1 MTSPT
6 GDTGGTTINDLV
18 MVTFI
23 YDPALGSPAEYAQYA
38 NINVAVPKDVI
49 PLPARG
55 KLLGLGGY
63 SRQAGGAWQ
72 WVLQGDTD
80 PVDQFVNNLTGKG
93 GWTNPTS
100 KAAIVLLVQ
109 RLFSAGIPRSTIAA
123 QVPQMYNAVAAE
135 VLAEQAQGIL

>member
-6 GDTGGTTINDLV
+6 NEVGGSIDDLV

-23 YDPALGSPAEYAQYA
+23 YDPALGSPTEYAQYA
-38 NINVAVPKDVI
+38 NVNVAVPKEVI

-63 SRQAGGAWQ
+63 SRQVGGGAWQ
-72 WVLQGDTD
+72 WVLQGETD
-80 PVDQFVNNLTGKG
+80 PVDQFVNGLTGKG
-93 GWTNPTS
+93 GWTNPAS
-100 KAAIVLLVQ
+100 KQVIVLLVQ
-109 RLFSAGIPRSTIAA
+109 RLFSAGIPRNTIAA

-135 VLAEQAQGIL
+135 VIAEQAQGIL

>member
-6 GDTGGTTINDLV
+6 GDGSTTIEDLV

-23 YDPALGSPAEYAQYA
+23 YDTALGSPTEYASYA
-38 NINVAVPKDVI
+38 NINVAVPKEVI

-55 KLLGLGGY
+55 KLFGLGGY
-63 SRQAGGAWQ
+63 SRQVGGAWQ

-80 PVDQFVNNLTGKG
+80 PVNQFVDSLTGKG
-93 GWTNPTS
+93 GWTNQQARTV
-100 KAAIVLLVQ
+100 IVTLVQ
-109 RLFSAGIPRSTIAA
+109 RLFSAGIPRSTIST
-123 QVPQMYNAVAAE
+123 QVPQMYQAVAAE